1 MASINYRGICIH
13 EDIERPLNAVMSK
26 DLSTAVKIEFHLTGD
41 ELLYVMWFAG
51 DDEVCEEYVNEF
63 DHHLLRG
70 QFMTALTALSEL
82 PFKFINHDM
91 DDVADDADVDDAGA
105 GADGTDGAGADG
117 ADGDTI
123 DDTIDDAIDFPSDAD
138 SSINLDDA

>member
-1 MASINYRGICIH
+1 MASINYRGISIH

-41 ELLYVMWFAG
+41 DLLYVTWFAG

-70 QFMTALTALSEL
+70 QFMTALTALSGL
-82 PFKFINHDM
+82 PFKVINHDM

-105 GADGTDGAGADG
+105 GADGTDGAGAD
-117 ADGDTI
+117 DDTI
-123 DDTIDDAIDFPSDAD
+123 DDTIDFPSDAD
-138 SSINLDDA
+138 SSIDLDDA